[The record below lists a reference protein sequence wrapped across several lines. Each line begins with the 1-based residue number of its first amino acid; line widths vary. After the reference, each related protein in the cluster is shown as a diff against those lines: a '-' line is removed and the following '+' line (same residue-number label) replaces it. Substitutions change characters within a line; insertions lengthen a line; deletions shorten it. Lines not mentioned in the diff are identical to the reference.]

1 MRGNDGMAEAR
12 GVQPTWVRLALL
24 ALILVAMG
32 RVFWQLGVKNL
43 WWDESLSLQRAE
55 SPWADLLAGRLIL
68 YDGQGGALTT
78 HDQHPFLFFALQGLL
93 VRLAGTSEFALRM
106 VSAMAATLLVPA
118 VWVWG
123 RLMARRGV
131 FARGAALWAALLA
144 GLHPFFLWYGQE
156 ARPYALWALLALVST
171 YCLMRATGEIG
182 RNQGRWWAGYA
193 LALAMFL
200 TSHYYAVFLLPVHGL
215 IMASWLWARSRRWA
229 LAAVGAALAMGAAV
243 GVFAYWA
250 IVIRDRGGANFD
262 KVTWDILFPDL
273 LNAFSLGLSVDI
285 TQVWLLDLLFGAV
298 ALMGALWSVRSRR
311 ALAAGGW
318 VAPAL
323 VAGPVAVLLAAMRIF
338 PAYMNARHM
347 SLIGGGMIL
356 LVGAGLALLGRGRR
370 WAAALVA
377 LVMVAGMG
385 YSTFRYFTVEEYE
398 KDDFAGVGRYL
409 DGRIAAGDL
418 LLLKSPFAWRVF
430 AYYLPLGT
438 VDAARA
444 EGAPLAYYGVPL
456 LRGAWPE
463 QEAQMAQWAG
473 RARRI
478 WYVRSNTHPYADLE
492 GRVETWLGERLFR
505 VQELSF
511 FSHSSLQASL
521 FLPEVPVYE
530 GIAPQ
535 IDVMFGDLILLA
547 DVQVG
552 RPYAGDLALPVTLY
566 WQAAQA
572 IPDHY
577 KYVLKLVEVAD
588 GVPVAD
594 LAVTEREPYDGAI
607 PTIYWG
613 PGQTIVEYSEL
624 PPAAWPQSAADAA
637 RYRIALQVYRADT
650 LEKLPVTRAMG
661 GGVAVAP
668 DGQTLLLPYAPVDL
682 AWGDFAPQ
690 GFAPADKG
698 Q

>member
-1 MRGNDGMAEAR
+1 MRDSDSMAEAR

-32 RVFWQLGVKNL
+32 RVFWELGAKNL

-55 SPWADLLAGRLIL
+55 SPWAGLLAGRLIL
-68 YDGQGGALTT
+68 YDGQGGTLTT
-78 HDQHPFLFFALQGLL
+78 HDQHPFFFFVLQGLL
-93 VRLAGTSEFALRM
+93 VRLAGNSEFVLRM

-131 FARGAALWAALLA
+131 FADGAALWAALLA
-144 GLHPFFLWYGQE
+144 SLHPFFLWYGQE

-171 YCLMRATGEIG
+171 YCLLRATEEG
-182 RNQGRWWAGYA
+182 RRWWAGYA
-193 LALAMFL
+193 LALALFL

-215 IMASWLWARSRRWA
+215 VVAAWLWGRSRRWA
-229 LAAVGAALAMGAAV
+229 LAAMGAALAMGAAV
-243 GVFAYWA
+243 SSFAYWA
-250 IVIRDRGGANFD
+250 IVTRDRGGANFD
-262 KVTWDILFPDL
+262 KVTWGILFPDL

-298 ALMGALWSVRSRR
+298 ALAGALWSVRSRR
-311 ALAAGGW
+311 TLAAGGW

-323 VAGPVAVLLAAMRIF
+323 VVGPVAVLLVAMRIF

-356 LVGAGLALLGRGRR
+356 LAGAGLALLGRGRR

-377 LVMVAGMG
+377 LAMVAGMG

-430 AYYLPLGT
+430 EYYLPLDT

-444 EGAPLAYYGVPL
+444 AGAPLARYGVPL
-456 LRGAWPE
+456 LRGDWPD

-473 RARRI
+473 QARRI

-492 GRVETWLGERLFR
+492 GRVETWLEQHLFR

-530 GIAPQ
+530 DVTPQ
-535 IDVMFGDLILLA
+535 IDAAFGDLILLA
-547 DVQVG
+547 DAQVG
-552 RPYAGDLALPVTLY
+552 TPYTDDLALPVTLY

-577 KYVLKLVEVAD
+577 KYVLKLVEVVDSA
-588 GVPVAD
+588 PVAD
-594 LAVTEREPYDGAI
+594 ISITEREPYDGAI

-613 PGQTIVEYSEL
+613 PGQTIVEYTEL
-624 PPAAWPQSAADAA
+624 PPAHWPKTGADAA

-650 LEKLPVTRAMG
+650 LEKLPVTRAG
-661 GGVAVAP
+661 GGASVAP
-668 DGQTLLLPYAPVDL
+668 DGQTLLLPYAP
-682 AWGDFAPQ
+682 G
-690 GFAPADKG
+690 GG
-698 Q
+698 GR

>member
-1 MRGNDGMAEAR
+1 MAGPRGA
-12 GVQPTWVRLALL
+12 QPGWVRPVLL
-24 ALILVAMG
+24 ALVLVAMG
-32 RVFWQLGVKNL
+32 RVFWELGTKNL

-55 SPWADLLAGRLIL
+55 SPWLDLLAGKLVL
-68 YDGQGGALTT
+68 YDGLGGELTT
-78 HDQHPFLFFALQGLL
+78 HDQHPFFFFALQGVL
-93 VRLAGTSEFALRM
+93 VRLAGKSEFVLRL

-131 FARGAALWAALLA
+131 FVSGAALWAALLA
-144 GLHPFFLWYGQE
+144 ALHPFFLWYGQE

-171 YCLMRATGEIG
+171 YCLLRATEDETQGG
-182 RNQGRWWAGYA
+182 GRWWLGYA

-215 IMASWLWARSRRWA
+215 VLAGRLWARSRRWA
-229 LAAVGAALAMGAAV
+229 LAAVGAALLLAAAV
-243 GVFAYWA
+243 GAFAYWM
-250 IVIRDRGGANFD
+250 IVVRNRGGANFND
-262 KVTWDILFPDL
+262 VAWDILFPDL

-285 TQVWLLDLLFGAV
+285 TRVWLLDLLFGAV
-298 ALMGALWSVRSRR
+298 ALTGALWSVRSRR

-323 VAGPVAVLLAAMRIF
+323 VVGPVAVLLVAMAVF

-356 LVGAGLALLGRGRR
+356 LTGAGLALLGHVQR

-377 LVMVAGMG
+377 LLLVAGMG
-385 YSTFRYFTVEEYE
+385 YSTFRYFTVEDYA

-430 AYYLPLGT
+430 EYYLPLDT

-444 EGAPLAYYGVPL
+444 QGAPLAHYGVPL
-456 LRGAWPE
+456 LRGEWPE
-463 QEAQMAQWAG
+463 QEVQMAQWAG
-473 RARRI
+473 QARRI
-478 WYVRSNTHPYADLE
+478 WYVRSNTHPYADVE
-492 GRVETWLGERLFR
+492 GRVETWLGDHLFL
-505 VQELSF
+505 VQELDF

-530 GIAPQ
+530 DIAPQ
-535 IDVMFGDLILLA
+535 LDVAFGDLILVGNVA
-547 DVQVG
+547 VG
-552 RPYAGDLALPVTLY
+552 RPYAGDLALPVTLD
-566 WQAAQA
+566 WQAAQT

-613 PGQTIVEYSEL
+613 PGQTIVEYTEL
-624 PPAAWPQSAADAA
+624 PPAPWPATAADAA

-650 LEKLPVTRAMG
+650 LEKLPVTRAAG
-661 GGVAVAP
+661 DGVAVAP
-668 DGQTLLLPYAPVDL
+668 DGQTLLLPYAPVND
-682 AWGDFAPQ
+682 AQANDAP
-690 GFAPADKG
+690 GG
-698 Q
+698 R